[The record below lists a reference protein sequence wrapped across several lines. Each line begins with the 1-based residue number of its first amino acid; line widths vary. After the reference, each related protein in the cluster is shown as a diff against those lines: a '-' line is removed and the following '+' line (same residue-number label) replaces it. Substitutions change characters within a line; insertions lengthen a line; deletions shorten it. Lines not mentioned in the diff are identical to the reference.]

1 MTTISTKQSGP
12 QQAQGDRF
20 STLNEALDNAAR
32 SANGMNFYSG
42 KGDLLEA
49 LPYSQLRDEAMSLAR
64 HLLSC
69 GVKPGD
75 RVGVIAE
82 TDGDFAR
89 AFFACQYAALVPAP
103 LPLPAALGGRTQ
115 YIEHIHSML
124 ASVSSSALLAPPNLI
139 DWLDQTCADLSLRF
153 CGTLEQL
160 RALPAVD
167 GQLPHV
173 DTDALAY
180 LQFSSGSTRFPQ
192 GVAVT
197 HRAVL
202 ANIDAIAR
210 HGLMIAPE
218 DRCVSWL
225 PFYHDMGLVGFLL
238 TPLCCAIPVDYIAT
252 REFARRPLTWLQLI
266 SRNRG
271 TLSYSPSFG
280 YELCARRAENG
291 APSGLDLSSWRAAGI
306 GGDMVRPA
314 PLHAFAERFADSG
327 FSAEAFVPSY
337 GMAEAALALSFSP
350 APRALRVET
359 LDIDALERHDRAE
372 LAVEES
378 DRSRSFVFCGPI
390 LPGHEVEIRDHAG
403 ALLGERQI
411 GHIHVR
417 GPSLMQEYFA
427 QPTETAR
434 VMLADGWMDTGDLGY
449 LADREI
455 VITGRAKD
463 LIIVNGRNILPQDLE
478 WTAEGE
484 IPALR
489 SGDVAA
495 FSVHDEDGERVVV
508 LFECRSS
515 DPQLRDAIG
524 AELAGVLRT
533 RHGVHADVIPVPPRA
548 LPHTSSGKLSRAR
561 ARQLYLKGAF
571 EIVRAA

>member
-1 MTTISTKQSGP
+1 MTNIATANSGQKLAP
-12 QQAQGDRF
+12 PAAS
-20 STLNEALDNAAR
+20 STLTEALDHAAR

-42 KGDLLEA
+42 KGELAEA
-49 LPYSQLRDEAMSLAR
+49 LSYRQLRDEAMVLAR
-64 HLLSC
+64 HLLAS
-69 GVKPGD
+69 GVQPGD

-115 YIEHIHSML
+115 YIEHIHGML
-124 ASVSSSALLAPPNLI
+124 ASAGSRALLAPPSLI
-139 DWLDQTCADLSLRF
+139 DWLDQTCVDLSLRF

-167 GQLPHV
+167 GDLPQV
-173 DTDALAY
+173 DADALAY

-197 HRAVL
+197 HRAVI

-210 HGLMIAPE
+210 HGLMIGPD

-291 APSGLDLSSWRAAGI
+291 APAGLDLSSWRAAGI

-314 PLHAFAERFADSG
+314 PLHAFAAHFAGSG
-327 FSAEAFVPSY
+327 FRAEAFVPSY

-350 APRALRVET
+350 APRALRVDT

-372 LAVEES
+372 LAAADS
-378 DRSRSFVFCGPI
+378 DRSRSFVYCGPI
-390 LPGHEVEIRDHAG
+390 LPGHEVQIRDHAG
-403 ALLGERQI
+403 AILDERQI

-417 GPSLMQEYFA
+417 GPSLMKEYFA
-427 QPTETAR
+427 QPAETAR
-434 VMLADGWMDTGDLGY
+434 VMLADGWLDTGDLGY
-449 LADREI
+449 LANREI

-478 WTAEGE
+478 WTAEAE
-484 IPALR
+484 VAALR

-495 FSVHDEDGERVVV
+495 FSVHDENGERVVV
-508 LFECRSS
+508 LFECRSN
-515 DPQLRDAIG
+515 DPQLRETIG
-524 AELAGVLRT
+524 ADVAGVLRT

-571 EIVRAA
+571 ESVRAA